1 MHRKGIEI
9 VKIQKNINIKVLKYV
24 IVSIGTKFI
33 NF

>member
-1 MHRKGIEI
+1 MYRKGIEI

-24 IVSIGTKFI
+24 IVAIDGNFI